1 MSGMMRPESRLTTG
15 TMEQML
21 RTSRTSRTSRPI
33 SATTARQAR
42 LGTATMLA
50 QRDAGQ
56 FLNLARLN
64 VAKYAED
71 DMLNRHVFDYVFYHE
86 ADMKIAY
93 QIAAV
98 ATKAAKYKDWY
109 WKNQLGNFYS
119 NFVREIK
126 GKLCGNNSIFIGIF
140 RAFVEHFGLILAV

>member
-1 MSGMMRPESRLTTG
+1 
-15 TMEQML
+15 
-21 RTSRTSRTSRPI
+21 
-33 SATTARQAR
+33 
-42 LGTATMLA
+42 MLA

-119 NFVREIK
+119 NEFCERDKRKIVREQH
-126 GKLCGNNSIFIGIF
+126 LFFAHLSNS
-140 RAFVEHFGLILAV
+140 LD